1 MNRQITILQKL
12 GEGTEYTIRQLAVLC
27 ETSYKMMQDELW
39 DLNAVLEKKKCQT
52 RITIQSGKGVAL
64 EQADRGEIDALIREL
79 QQKEEQREQTKEY
92 WIKKIAFQLL
102 SEDYLK
108 VDTLCEQMAAS
119 RTYVNKFLTEA
130 KQRLEKKDI
139 HVCSRPHYGLY
150 SQGSEE
156 NIRSFLF
163 EELVHEPEKTQN
175 ELLLIEPVD
184 LLLLKEEIMAY
195 IHKFEFRMSDVNL
208 EQFLLYSTILAVRVR
223 KGKTVEQS
231 GVEPEHET
239 GEYILSERIASSVA
253 NFANIEIGREEIW
266 WIHRFLVGKCVKKT
280 GKPEKETGELIE
292 SVIEKAI
299 ALVKEKYGFDFEK
312 DIELYSSLAIHL
324 KALMERV
331 SLRNYSVNPMLDEV
345 KSYSLLAYDMAV
357 DISILINRMTDA
369 VLPDDEIS
377 YIAIYFHLA
386 IERKGRNL
394 KYVRALVVCPT
405 GKGMS
410 ELVTVILKK
419 QYGEYLSAI
428 KTCSYYEL
436 PGMPFEE
443 YDYIFTMAPLKLE
456 VPLPVIEFSL
466 NESVCRAR
474 EVKLKSLGIEKNTY
488 PLLQFSSEKL
498 FFADVRATNKREA
511 LEEITE
517 RLGKVIKL
525 SEDFVESVMR
535 REKIVPTELEN
546 GFAIPHP
553 LERGKAERSF
563 FSVTVLM
570 TPIVWDKRKIRI
582 ILLSYIEGDSENL
595 GLFYDSFAQLVSN
608 REYTAMLAEKP
619 TYECLT
625 DIARRI
631 SRELNL

>member
-1 MNRQITILQKL
+1 
-12 GEGTEYTIRQLAVLC
+12 
-27 ETSYKMMQDELW
+27 
-39 DLNAVLEKKKCQT
+39 
-52 RITIQSGKGVAL
+52 
-64 EQADRGEIDALIREL
+64 
-79 QQKEEQREQTKEY
+79 
-92 WIKKIAFQLL
+92 
-102 SEDYLK
+102 
-108 VDTLCEQMAAS
+108 MAAS

-280 GKPEKETGELIE
+280 GKPEKETGVLIE

-331 SLRNYSVNPMLDEV
+331 SLRNYSVNPCWT
-345 KSYSLLAYDMAV
+345 
-357 DISILINRMTDA
+357 R
-369 VLPDDEIS
+369 
-377 YIAIYFHLA
+377 
-386 IERKGRNL
+386 
-394 KYVRALVVCPT
+394 
-405 GKGMS
+405 
-410 ELVTVILKK
+410 
-419 QYGEYLSAI
+419 
-428 KTCSYYEL
+428 
-436 PGMPFEE
+436 
-443 YDYIFTMAPLKLE
+443 
-456 VPLPVIEFSL
+456 
-466 NESVCRAR
+466 
-474 EVKLKSLGIEKNTY
+474 
-488 PLLQFSSEKL
+488 
-498 FFADVRATNKREA
+498 
-511 LEEITE
+511 
-517 RLGKVIKL
+517 
-525 SEDFVESVMR
+525 
-535 REKIVPTELEN
+535 
-546 GFAIPHP
+546 
-553 LERGKAERSF
+553 
-563 FSVTVLM
+563 
-570 TPIVWDKRKIRI
+570 
-582 ILLSYIEGDSENL
+582 
-595 GLFYDSFAQLVSN
+595 
-608 REYTAMLAEKP
+608 
-619 TYECLT
+619 
-625 DIARRI
+625 
-631 SRELNL
+631 

>member
-27 ETSYKMMQDELW
+27 ETSYKTMQDDLW
-39 DLNAVLEKKKCQT
+39 NLNAVLEKKGFQT
-52 RITIQSGKGVAL
+52 RIAIQSGKGVVL
-64 EQADRGEIDALIREL
+64 EQADRGEIDALIGEL

-92 WIKKIAFQLL
+92 WIKKIAFRLL
-102 SEDYLK
+102 FEDYLK

-119 RTYVNKFLTEA
+119 RTYVNKFLTAA

-150 SQGSEE
+150 SQGSEK

-163 EELVHEPEKTQN
+163 EELVHEPEKMQN
-175 ELLLIEPVD
+175 ELLLIEPED
-184 LLLLKEEIMAY
+184 LFLLKEEIMAY

-208 EQFLLYSTILAVRVR
+208 EQLLLYITILAVRVR
-223 KGKTVEQS
+223 KGKNVEQS
-231 GVEPEHET
+231 GEEPEHET
-239 GEYILSERIASSVA
+239 GEYILSERIASAVA
-253 NFANIEIGREEIW
+253 NFADIEIGREETW

-280 GKPEKETGELIE
+280 GKQEKETGALIE

-331 SLRNYSVNPMLDEV
+331 RLRNYSVNPMLDEV

-357 DISILINRMTDA
+357 DVSILINRMTDA

-394 KYVRALVVCPT
+394 KSVRALVVCPT

-410 ELVTVILKK
+410 ELATVILKK
-419 QYGEYLSAI
+419 QYGEYISAI

-436 PGMPFEE
+436 SGMPFEE
-443 YDYIFTMAPLKLE
+443 YDYIFTMAPLKME

-474 EVKLKSLGIEKNTY
+474 EVKLKSLGIKKNEY

-511 LEEITE
+511 LKQITE

-546 GFAIPHP
+546 CFAIPHP
-553 LERGKAERSF
+553 LERGKAERFF
-563 FSVTVLM
+563 FSVTVLK
-570 TPIVWDKRKIRI
+570 TPIVWDRRKIRI